1 MICNI
6 ARSET
11 YAVFQVNMD
20 EANKMRAKAAN
31 VAAGAATGINDITSR
46 WKLMIEAKQKEGRSH
61 TSSGPHTNRDVRQ
74 KPLASSTNG
83 DMGRKPLASSTI
95 STRDQASIPPQV
107 ARTIS
112 VKDVLAVLERE
123 PQMSKSTLLYR
134 LYLS

>member
-1 MICNI
+1 MICSK

-20 EANKMRAKAAN
+20 EVSKMHAKAAN

-61 TSSGPHTNRDVRQ
+61 TSSGPHTNRGV
-74 KPLASSTNG
+74 
-83 DMGRKPLASSTI
+83 GRKPLASSTT
-95 STRDQASIPPQV
+95 STRDQAIIPPQV

-112 VKDVLAVLERE
+112 VKDVLGVLERE
-123 PQMSKSTLLYR
+123 PQMSKSALLYR